1 MGNGQNKSSSTSC
14 CRRKKKK
21 KEYSA
26 SFDEPP
32 IELSPRHATKS
43 SKTAFGDNDQQRT
56 IPRTS
61 EDDVNAETVNLSS
74 EPSQGT
80 LSVHVDRVA
89 PSSADAPIT
98 RETVSGSAARPVNVA
113 VGSELQS
120 KAIPSVKKTETA
132 SEPEVPL
139 TSLDTAGP
147 SSKSS
152 LGGGCTT
159 LKTGDGHSQ
168 DSPRRI
174 SRKKKQ
180 GQTRLKQR
188 RGESVICYST
198 RIILH

>member
-14 CRRKKKK
+14 CRRKNKKRE

-26 SFDEPP
+26 SSDEPP
-32 IELSPRHATKS
+32 NELSPRHSIKS
-43 SKTAFGDNDQQRT
+43 SKTAFVDEDKQRT
-56 IPRTS
+56 IQRTS
-61 EDDVNAETVNLSS
+61 EDNVPDETVNLSS

-80 LSVHVDRVA
+80 LSVHVDVA

-98 RETVSGSAARPVNVA
+98 RETVSSSAARSNVA
-113 VGSELQS
+113 VDSELQT
-120 KAIPSVKKTETA
+120 KAKPSGKKTETA

-139 TSLDTAGP
+139 TSLDTADP
-147 SSKSS
+147 SS
-152 LGGGCTT
+152 LGGGGTT
-159 LKTGDGHSQ
+159 LKTGHSQ

-188 RGESVICYST
+188 RGESP
-198 RIILH
+198 

>member
-26 SFDEPP
+26 SSDEPP

-56 IPRTS
+56 IPQTS
-61 EDDVNAETVNLSS
+61 EDDVKAETVNLSS

-98 RETVSGSAARPVNVA
+98 RENVSGSATRPVNVA
-113 VGSELQS
+113 VGSELQA
-120 KAIPSVKKTETA
+120 KAIPSEKKTETA

-139 TSLDTAGP
+139 LTYRDTAGP
-147 SSKSS
+147 YSKSS
-152 LGGGCTT
+152 LGGGGTSQE
-159 LKTGDGHSQ
+159 SQ
-168 DSPRRI
+168 DSTRKI

-188 RGESVICYST
+188 RGESVICYSIT
-198 RIILH
+198 TSYGVWSG

>member
-1 MGNGQNKSSSTSC
+1 MGNRQNKSSSTSC
-14 CRRKKKK
+14 FRRKNKQ

-26 SFDEPP
+26 SSDEPP
-32 IELSPRHATKS
+32 NELSPRHSTKS
-43 SKTAFGDNDQQRT
+43 SKTDFVDEDKQRT
-56 IPRTS
+56 IQRTS
-61 EDDVNAETVNLSS
+61 EDNVPTETVNLSS

-80 LSVHVDRVA
+80 LSVHVDVA
-89 PSSADAPIT
+89 PSSADAPIA
-98 RETVSGSAARPVNVA
+98 RETVSSSAARPVNVT
-113 VGSELQS
+113 VDSELQAKS
-120 KAIPSVKKTETA
+120 KPSGKKTETV

-152 LGGGCTT
+152 LGGGGTT
-159 LKTGDGHSQ
+159 LKTGHSQ

-188 RGESVICYST
+188 RGESQ
-198 RIILH
+198 